1 VQMVP
6 AGSPRRGDHD
16 GGDLVAGDLAV
27 VELRAVSALLD
38 SERLTRGTRLTRG
51 PACLS
56 LCALA
61 CVVHRVHLAVQRLD
75 LKRIFGNDFSE
86 NV

>member
-1 VQMVP
+1 MISTGP
-6 AGSPRRGDHD
+6 PRLEDHD

-27 VELRAVSALLD
+27 VEIRAVSALLD

-56 LCALA
+56 LCARA
-61 CVVHRVHLAVQRLD
+61 CVDRRVRLAVQRLD